1 MVQATICCWYMGSL
15 KIALSF
21 VIGTLPVGCVATPSD
36 LGEDYVVVVVGSMRE
51 QLERRLGESL
61 PSLLTAHKRVVSS
74 LKANG
79 RLHIAA
85 WPSAVMLIPD
95 EVGPAWDVAR
105 AFESRF
111 YYVFVFGLTA
121 ALYFFGCFFV
131 ECQAS
136 SS

>member
-1 MVQATICCWYMGSL
+1 MATS
-15 KIALSF
+15 SN
-21 VIGTLPVGCVATPSD
+21 

-61 PSLLTAHKRVVSS
+61 SSLLTAHKRGVVSS